1 MRYWG
6 DMAMFISV
14 RGWRRSNRAKYIGNG
29 WKVSGSFME
38 VEILFRLIF
47 GETDLARDYLTV

>member
-1 MRYWG
+1 
-6 DMAMFISV
+6 MAMFISV

-47 GETDLARDYLTV
+47 GETDLARDYLTA